1 MEDSYVLQLSD
12 RKFTD
17 MYLCYC
23 GYAKCQPAHSFG
35 PSVRPNYLIHYI
47 LEGKGTYRI
56 GKKEY
61 HLKEGFGFL
70 IEPQVQTFY
79 QADREE
85 PWTYIWI
92 GFDGNNAGNYLAD
105 TGLNHQQPV
114 FECTY
119 KDELKQIV
127 LNMLKN
133 NISTTTHRFLLQGL
147 LYEFFSV
154 LTRDIHVNTPL
165 LQNGENPYILQAVE
179 FIQNNYS
186 FPIHVTDIAN
196 YVCINRSY
204 LYTLFKTNL
213 GVSPQ
218 DYLANYRISRATELL
233 TVTNLSIESIAL
245 SCGYTDPLI
254 FSKVFKSKKG
264 LTPSRYRKDVLQ
276 THKAKLQ
283 SSIDTLKGL

>member
-1 MEDSYVLQLSD
+1 MEDSYVLQLTD

-17 MYLCYC
+17 IYLCYC
-23 GYAKCQPAHSFG
+23 GYAKCEPGHSFG

-47 LEGKGTYRI
+47 LKGKGMYRTV
-56 GKKEY
+56 KKEY
-61 HLKEGFGFL
+61 NLKEGYGFL

-79 QADREE
+79 RADIEE

-92 GFDGNNAGNYLAD
+92 GFDGNNARQYLND
-105 TGLNHQQPV
+105 TGLNQQHPV
-114 FECTY
+114 FECVY

-127 LNMLKN
+127 LDMLKN
-133 NISTTTHRFLLQGL
+133 NISATTHRFLLQGL
-147 LYEFFSV
+147 LYKFFSV
-154 LTRDIHVNTPL
+154 LTRDLHINTPVS
-165 LQNGENPYILQAVE
+165 QNGENPYILQAIE

-204 LYTLFKTNL
+204 LYTLFKANL

-218 DYLANYRISRATELL
+218 DYLANYRISQATELL
-233 TVTNLSIESIAL
+233 TTTELSIESIAL

-254 FSKVFKSKKG
+254 FSKVFKIKKG
-264 LTPSRYRKDVLQ
+264 QTPSRYRREILNK
-276 THKAKLQ
+276 HRSKLQ
-283 SSIDTLKGL
+283 DHIEALKRL

>member
-17 MYLCYC
+17 VYLCYC
-23 GYAKCQPAHSFG
+23 GYAKCEPGHSFG
-35 PSVRPNYLIHYI
+35 PSVRPNFLIHYI
-47 LEGKGTYRI
+47 LEGKGMYRI

-61 HLKEGFGFL
+61 HLTEGCGFL

-79 QADREE
+79 QADDRE

-92 GFDGNNAGNYLAD
+92 GFDWNNAGNYLSD
-105 TGLNHQQPV
+105 IGLTHQHPV
-114 FECTY
+114 FACAY
-119 KDELKQIV
+119 KDELRRIV
-127 LNMLKN
+127 LDMLKN

-147 LYEFFSV
+147 LYEFFSI
-154 LTRDIHVNTPL
+154 LTRDIHVNPSVPE
-165 LQNGENPYILQAVE
+165 NGENPYILQAVE

-213 GVSPQ
+213 GISPQ
-218 DYLANYRISRATELL
+218 DYLANYRITQATELL
-233 TVTNLSIESIAL
+233 TMTNLSIESIAL

-254 FSKVFKSKKG
+254 FSKVFKAKKG
-264 LTPSRYRKDVLQ
+264 LTPSRYRREVLDS
-276 THKAKLQ
+276 HKAKLLN
-283 SSIDTLKGL
+283 SIDTLNGL

>member
-1 MEDSYVLQLSD
+1 MEDSYVLQLTD

-17 MYLCYC
+17 VYLCYC
-23 GYAKCQPAHSFG
+23 GYANCEPGHSFG

-47 LEGKGTYRI
+47 LKGKGIYQI

-61 HLKEGFGFL
+61 RLKEGCGFL

-79 QADREE
+79 QADVAD

-92 GFDGNNAGNYLAD
+92 GFDGNNAGHYLND
-105 TGLNHQQPV
+105 MGLNHQHPI
-114 FECTY
+114 FECAY
-119 KDELKQIV
+119 GNELKQIV
-127 LNMLKN
+127 LDMLKN

-147 LYEFFSV
+147 LYKFFSV
-154 LTRDIHVNTPL
+154 LTRDIHISTSALPD
-165 LQNGENPYILQAVE
+165 GENPYVLQAVE

-186 FPIHVTDIAN
+186 FPIHVTDVAS

-204 LYTLFKTNL
+204 LYTLFKANL
-213 GVSPQ
+213 GLSPQ

-233 TVTNLSIESIAL
+233 TMTELSIESIAL

-254 FSKVFKSKKG
+254 FSKVFKAKKG
-264 LTPSRYRKDVLQ
+264 QTPSRYRKEARM
-276 THKAKLQ
+276 THKEKLRDN
-283 SSIDTLKGL
+283 INTLEKL

>member
-1 MEDSYVLQLSD
+1 MEDSYVLQLTD

-23 GYAKCQPAHSFG
+23 GYAKCEPGHSFG

-47 LEGKGTYRI
+47 LEGKGMYRV

-61 HLKEGFGFL
+61 HLKEGCGFL
-70 IEPQVQTFY
+70 IEPRIQTFY
-79 QADREE
+79 RADEDE

-92 GFDGNNAGNYLAD
+92 GFDGDHARHYLND
-105 TGLNHQQPV
+105 TGLNRQHPV
-114 FECTY
+114 FECSY
-119 KDELKQIV
+119 GDELKQIV
-127 LNMLKN
+127 LDMLKN

-147 LYEFFSV
+147 LYRFFSV
-154 LTRDIHVNTPL
+154 LTRDIRISAPVV
-165 LQNGENPYILQAVE
+165 QNGENPYILQAVE

-204 LYTLFKTNL
+204 LYTLFKANL

-218 DYLANYRISRATELL
+218 DYLANYRISQATELL
-233 TVTNLSIESIAL
+233 TMTELSIESIAL

-254 FSKVFKSKKG
+254 FSKVFKAKKG
-264 LTPSRYRKDVLQ
+264 QTPSRYRKEALN
-276 THKAKLQ
+276 TCNSKLRAN
-283 SSIDTLKGL
+283 IDTLKGL

>member
-1 MEDSYVLQLSD
+1 MEDSYVLQLTD

-17 MYLCYC
+17 VYLCYC
-23 GYAKCQPAHSFG
+23 GYAKCEPGHSFG

-47 LEGKGTYRI
+47 LEGKGMYRI

-61 HLKEGFGFL
+61 NLKEGCGFL

-79 QADREE
+79 QADAEK

-92 GFDGNNAGNYLAD
+92 GFDGSNAKHYLND
-105 TGLNHQQPV
+105 IGLNRQHPI
-114 FECTY
+114 FECSYTA
-119 KDELKQIV
+119 ELKQIV
-127 LNMLKN
+127 LDMLKN
-133 NISTTTHRFLLQGL
+133 NTSTITHRFLLQGL
-147 LYEFFSV
+147 LYRFFSV
-154 LTRDIHVNTPL
+154 LTRDIHISAPV

-204 LYTLFKTNL
+204 LYTLFKTHL

-218 DYLANYRISRATELL
+218 DYLANYRISQATELL
-233 TVTNLSIESIAL
+233 TMTELSIESIAL

-254 FSKVFKSKKG
+254 FSKVFKAKKG
-264 LTPSRYRKDVLQ
+264 QTPSRYRKEVLH
-276 THKAKLQ
+276 TYRSKLQ
-283 SSIDTLKGL
+283 DNIDTLERL

>member
-1 MEDSYVLQLSD
+1 MEDSYVLQLTD

-17 MYLCYC
+17 IYLCYC
-23 GYAKCQPAHSFG
+23 GYAECEPGHSFG

-47 LEGKGTYRI
+47 LKGKGMYRI

-61 HLKEGFGFL
+61 NLKEGYGFL

-79 QADREE
+79 QADTEE

-92 GFDGNNAGNYLAD
+92 GFDGNNARHYLND
-105 TGLNHQQPV
+105 TGLNQQHPV
-114 FECTY
+114 FECAY
-119 KDELKQIV
+119 RDELKQIV

-133 NISTTTHRFLLQGL
+133 NISATTHRFLLQGL

-154 LTRDIHVNTPL
+154 LTRDLRISTPVS
-165 LQNGENPYILQAVE
+165 QNGENPYILQAIE

-204 LYTLFKTNL
+204 LYTLFKANL

-218 DYLANYRISRATELL
+218 DYLANYRISQATELL
-233 TVTNLSIESIAL
+233 TMTELSIESIAL

-254 FSKVFKSKKG
+254 FSKVFKIKKG
-264 LTPSRYRKDVLQ
+264 QTPSRYRKEILNK
-276 THKAKLQ
+276 HRSKLQ
-283 SSIDTLKGL
+283 DHIETLKRL